1 MTAKEACAAA
11 VKAFMT
17 GKFDEAIA
25 LYGEAHAAEPG
36 NLDALRGLAMVNGQ
50 MGKADEAVAWATK
63 MTEVAASDPMA
74 WATLSM
80 LLQKQ
85 GKIKEAEDAQAQA
98 RVLGWKAQLK
108 KPPA

>member
-1 MTAKEACAAA
+1 
-11 VKAFMT
+11 MT
-17 GKFDEAIA
+17 GKFDEAVA
-25 LYGEAHAAEPG
+25 AYLEAPTAEPG
-36 NLDALRGLAMVNGQ
+36 NIDALRGLAMVNGQ

-63 MTEVAASDPMA
+63 LTEAAAEDPMA

-85 GKIKEAEDAQAQA
+85 GKFKEAEEAQAKA
-98 RVLGWKAQLK
+98 RVLGWKTQLK